1 MVAKSIHN
9 QNANLAASSFCKR
22 EKKAGRDDRQQAND
36 RLQRHSLN
44 LLSLQKG
51 VNQKPCS
58 FVIIRSRTVG

>member
-1 MVAKSIHN
+1 MVAESIHN

-22 EKKAGRDDRQQAND
+22 GKKAGRDDRQQAND
-36 RLQRHSLN
+36 RPQLHSLN

-58 FVIIRSRTVG
+58 LVIIHGRTVG